1 MKHSNGPVFPSQSV
15 FPSLAE
21 ILDEKICTRFEMAE
35 TERDITTESEDANDS
50 PDDSAA

>member
-1 MKHSNGPVFPSQSV
+1 LKHSNGSVFPSQSV

-21 ILDEKICTRFEMAE
+21 IIDEKISTKIEMAR
-35 TERDITTESEDANDS
+35 TERDITTESEDADDS